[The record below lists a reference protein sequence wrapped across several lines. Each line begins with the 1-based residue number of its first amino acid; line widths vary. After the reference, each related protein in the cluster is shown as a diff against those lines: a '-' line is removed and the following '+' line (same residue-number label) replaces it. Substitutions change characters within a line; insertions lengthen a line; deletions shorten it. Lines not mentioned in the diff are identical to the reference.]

1 MDKSLKEITDA
12 LVRFAY
18 NSPFTDSNA
27 EQALD
32 YVADVIAQ
40 GRLSLSD
47 MRRLAYAFMCKSLE
61 AEVMLNPATRVVGFF
76 SPAADLARSPILPCI
91 STSC

>member
-1 MDKSLKEITDA
+1 MDKSLKEITDT

-18 NSPFTDSNA
+18 NFQFTDSNA

-32 YVADVIAQ
+32 YVADVLAQ

-61 AEVMLNPATRVVGFF
+61 AEVMLNPTTQVVGFF
-76 SPAADLARSPILPCI
+76 TRADLARSPILPCI

>member
-1 MDKSLKEITDA
+1 MDKSLKEITDT
-12 LVRFAY
+12 LVKFAY

-32 YVADVIAQ
+32 YVADVLAQ

-61 AEVMLNPATRVVGFF
+61 AEAKGELDYSSLYSYLESFCKTR
-76 SPAADLARSPILPCI
+76 
-91 STSC
+91 

>member
-1 MDKSLKEITDA
+1 MDKSLKEITDT

-32 YVADVIAQ
+32 YVADVLAQ

-61 AEVMLNPATRVVGFF
+61 AETKGELDYSSLYSYLESFCKTR
-76 SPAADLARSPILPCI
+76 
-91 STSC
+91 